1 MRAAHASVP
10 RKPDAAVWI
19 EVPRLD
25 LVCRR
30 FDQSTKFLTLRLGN
44 RCSQILDFG
53 SMLSHKDNQCRFWD
67 PADPRIADELRV
79 ERKQARQRFRVSA
92 GCRLPVD
99 EAEYAVNFAERI
111 NGVRAQTL
119 DVWW

>member
-1 MRAAHASVP
+1 
-10 RKPDAAVWI
+10 
-19 EVPRLD
+19 
-25 LVCRR
+25 
-30 FDQSTKFLTLRLGN
+30 
-44 RCSQILDFG
+44 
-53 SMLSHKDNQCRFWD
+53 MLSDKDNQRCFGN
-67 PADPRIADELRV
+67 PGDPRIADELRI
-79 ERKQARQRFRVSA
+79 ERKQARRRFRVSA